1 MRIFSLKVQYHATSH
16 AKRSHVFFIDVVAI
30 RKALDRVFDRAWA
43 HVEAIGNLSDR
54 AIGVRLDEIKNSD
67 GRIKCGHD

>member
-1 MRIFSLKVQYHATSH
+1 MRIFSLKVQYHTASH
-16 AKRSHVFFIDVVAI
+16 AKRSHVFLIDVVAI

-43 HVEAIGNLSDR
+43 QVESIGNLSDR
-54 AIGVRLDEIKNSD
+54 AIGVRLNKIKNFD

>member
-1 MRIFSLKVQYHATSH
+1 MRIFSLKVQYHTASH
-16 AKRSHVFFIDVVAI
+16 AKRSHVFLIDVVAI

-43 HVEAIGNLSDR
+43 HVEAIGNLSDC